1 VCRKVASY
9 PYHDCGHPALMQLA
23 RNNDCDI
30 RMAYL
35 SQVRNPSRAGCV
47 QRGCGA
53 TSASKYAESG
63 IGAYCR
69 PCMHVT
75 HGREATADTV
85 CEDRQIGNL
94 RPMVATTS
102 DTEMSLGADPI
113 ALAHRANLALLA
125 PPTILF
131 VDADDLCCMPF
142 HGIAAAAGFDVRTVP
157 DGHQALAILQKGGTS
172 IVVMDPDNAARGS
185 LELCRRIRAHQ
196 WPEYVYIVFLS
207 NRDNGSEI
215 DAAFE
220 AGADDY
226 VSKQTSALQFQTRL
240 RTAMRVVAFERSS
253 KQALARTRQLEITDP
268 LTGAFNRRYFKRHL
282 RRELKRIQRCGGTAS
297 LLLLE
302 IDHFKQLVAEHGNA
316 VGDVIL
322 KELLRLVAACFRRDT
337 DWCVRLGK
345 RAFAVVL
352 EGTKV
357 KDASAYAQVVRQT
370 IADAVVC
377 TSAGN
382 LRITASIGVSGLEDM
397 SDAQS
402 TTVNALLGRARTNL
416 YASVLSGCNRVTLS
430 DSLEHVLWQASQ
442 APGIPIARIVVP
454 HKKN

>member
-1 VCRKVASY
+1 MAS
-9 PYHDCGHPALMQLA
+9 
-23 RNNDCDI
+23 
-30 RMAYL
+30 
-35 SQVRNPSRAGCV
+35 
-47 QRGCGA
+47 
-53 TSASKYAESG
+53 
-63 IGAYCR
+63 IGD
-69 PCMHVT
+69 
-75 HGREATADTV
+75 TA
-85 CEDRQIGNL
+85 
-94 RPMVATTS
+94 
-102 DTEMSLGADPI
+102 MSLAVETI
-113 ALAHRANLALLA
+113 ALARRANLALLT

-131 VDADDLCCMPF
+131 VEGDERRCMPF
-142 HGIAAAAGFDVRTVP
+142 HQIAAAAGFDVHTAP
-157 DGHQALAILQKGGTS
+157 DSHQALATLRKCAAS
-172 IVVMDPDNAARGS
+172 IVVIDPDVAAMGG
-185 LELCRRIRAHQ
+185 LELCRRIRARQ

-207 NRDNGSEI
+207 NRDSGPEI

-226 VSKQTSALQFQTRL
+226 VNKHTSALQFQTRL
-240 RTAMRVVAFERSS
+240 RTAMRVLAFERSS
-253 KQALARTRQLEITDP
+253 KQALARTRRMEITDP
-268 LTGAFNRRYFKRHL
+268 VTGAFNRRYFKRHL

-302 IDHFKQLVAEHGNA
+302 IDHFKLLVAEHGNA

-322 KELLRLVAACFRRDT
+322 KELLRLVATCLRQDT

-345 RAFAVVL
+345 LAFAVVL

-357 KDASAYAQVVRQT
+357 KDACAYAQLLRQT

-397 SDAQS
+397 PAEHSI
-402 TTVNALLGRARTNL
+402 TVNALLGRARTNL

-430 DSLEHVLWQASQ
+430 DSFERVPWHASQ
-442 APGIPIARIVVP
+442 AAGVPIAPIVVA

>member
-1 VCRKVASY
+1 MY
-9 PYHDCGHPALMQLA
+9 
-23 RNNDCDI
+23 I
-30 RMAYL
+30 R
-35 SQVRNPSRAGCV
+35 
-47 QRGCGA
+47 
-53 TSASKYAESG
+53 
-63 IGAYCR
+63 
-69 PCMHVT
+69 HV
-75 HGREATADTV
+75 REATADTV
-85 CEDRQIGNL
+85 RQDRQDGYL
-94 RPMVATTS
+94 RLMVATIG
-102 DTEMSLGADPI
+102 EAAMSLGADPI

-131 VDADDLCCMPF
+131 VDGDDLCCMPF
-142 HGIAAAAGFDVRTVP
+142 HGIAAAAGFDVHTAP
-157 DGHQALAILQKGGTS
+157 DGHEALAILRKRGAS
-172 IVVMDPDNAARGS
+172 IVVMDPDNAARGG
-185 LELCRRIRAHQ
+185 LELCRRIRAHL

-207 NRDNGSEI
+207 NRDNRSDV

-240 RTAMRVVAFERSS
+240 RTAMRVLAFERSS

-268 LTGAFNRRYFKRHL
+268 LTGAFNRRYFKLHL

-302 IDHFKQLVAEHGNA
+302 IDHFKLLVAEHGNA

-337 DWCVRLGK
+337 DWCVRLGR

-357 KDASAYAQVVRQT
+357 KDAWAYAQVVRQT

-397 SDAQS
+397 SAAQS

-430 DSLEHVLWQASQ
+430 DSLERVPWHASQ
-442 APGIPIARIVVP
+442 AVGVPIAPIVVA